1 METNCFVARAA
12 RSTTMTD
19 DKDRQLPTIERG
31 LLRCGHLGVYTGYGA
46 IIHHPPLIVSRL
58 DTRVLSADG

>member
-1 METNCFVARAA
+1 
-12 RSTTMTD
+12 MTD